1 METNAL
7 IRYSGYALEDGK
19 MDVYRASE
27 NMIAFSEF
35 MDAAVKVAYG
45 NAAEAKTEVS
55 GFKHGS
61 FTTSM
66 VVTVAGQ
73 AATIFTSLSPDQLWS
88 VVKGAFDLWKFLK
101 GLAPKSVQNN
111 GNTCT
116 VTNNYGEVIQI
127 KTESFNLVMNE
138 KASESVARYIGRG
151 LAPDGFES
159 LEIVGNNGQSTLT
172 VSKAESIGFKKVT
185 SENIVSD
192 NESRMIVH
200 IVAAVFQDGNK
211 WRLSDGERTFSAAIL
226 DGNFLATVD
235 GGARFGKGDVL
246 DVDMRIVQNLDGM
259 KTSIERF
266 ILKVHRHLTPQEQQQ
281 LI

>member
-1 METNAL
+1 MVRMETNAL

-35 MDAAVKVAYG
+35 MDAAVKVTYG
-45 NAAEAKTEVS
+45 NAAEAKTDVS

-61 FTTSM
+61 FVTSM

-73 AATIFTSLSPDQLWS
+73 AATIFTSLSPDQLWA

-101 GLAPKSVQNN
+101 GLAPKAVQNN

-116 VTNNYGEVIQI
+116 VTNNYGEIIQI

-151 LAPDGFES
+151 LEPDGFES
-159 LEIVGNNGQSTLT
+159 LEIIGNNGESTLT
-172 VSKAESIGFKKVT
+172 VSKAESFGFRKVT
-185 SENIVSD
+185 SENIVS
-192 NESRMIVH
+192 NNVNRMIVH
-200 IVAAVFQDGNK
+200 VVAAVFQDGNK
-211 WRLSDGERTFSAAIL
+211 WRFNDGERPFSAAIL
-226 DGNFLATVD
+226 DGDFLATVHN
-235 GGARFGKGDVL
+235 GARFGKGDVCA
-246 DVDMRIVQNLDGM
+246 I
-259 KTSIERF
+259 
-266 ILKVHRHLTPQEQQQ
+266 KVVHIRNVLSEIFFC
-281 LI
+281 LISFF